1 MEVEKLPDITGIENK
16 QPKLGNFGLDLLP
29 DVAGFS
35 GLVMLSG
42 GLVHCNVVGCLDTA
56 VFKWRFKNEQEDRV
70 QVLAEEGNIIQ
81 FVGNGTYYAEVSC
94 GISTGS
100 NQVAQR
106 GIFTNTFSDTIIERQ
121 TAPATVTRSEPV
133 IFEWDFEKIPKKE
146 KSKIRKLFKAEK
158 WKDLA
163 LLHNKWRLSQN
174 GYCCDMSGVKANFGK
189 YLGYE

>member
-16 QPKLGNFGLDLLP
+16 QPKLGAFGLDLLA

-35 GLVMLSG
+35 GVVLLSN
-42 GLVHCNVVGCLDTA
+42 GLIHCNVIGCNDIA
-56 VFKWRFKNEQEDRV
+56 AFKWRFKNEQEDRV
-70 QVLAEEGNIIQ
+70 QVLSEEGNIIP

-94 GISTGS
+94 VI
-100 NQVAQR
+100 QR
-106 GIFTNTFSDTIIERQ
+106 GIFSNTFSDTIIERQ
-121 TAPATVTRSEPV
+121 PTAQTVVRSEP
-133 IFEWDFEKIPKKE
+133 ITFEWDFDKIPKKE
-146 KSKIRKLFKAEK
+146 KSNIRKLYKAEK

-189 YLGYE
+189 YLGL